1 LPVVN
6 VDDYRNRSQKAR
18 SESRPLMLWSAGA
31 LLAIG
36 GAEFCCEWL
45 LAGTCQTKPG
55 TLIHRGNEA
64 NEGGRSLDS
73 KT

>member
-1 LPVVN
+1 
-6 VDDYRNRSQKAR
+6 
-18 SESRPLMLWSAGA
+18 MLWSAGA